1 MNRDT
6 VVNIMKSWIGKSKSN
21 GSHKDIIDIYNSI
34 SPRPVGYKVTYSDN
48 WCAATVSAAYH
59 KAGYDSIF
67 PFECS
72 CSRMIEKAK
81 KMGIWVEDDGY
92 IPQPADCLIY
102 DWQDNGIGDN
112 VGAPDHV
119 GLVEKVTNK
128 QITVIEGNKGNSS
141 VVGRRVIKINGKNIR
156 GYVAPKFGYT
166 TTENV
171 KTNEQIAK
179 EVYQGKWGN
188 GVQRRIRL
196 KEAGYDPDEIQ
207 KLVNRMVI

>member
-6 VVNIMKSWIGKSKSN
+6 VVNIMKSWLGLCEAN
-21 GSHKDIIDIYNSI
+21 GSHKIVVDEYNSI
-34 SPRPVGYKVTYSDN
+34 KPLPSGYRVTYKDS

-59 KAGYDSIF
+59 KAGYSDKF
-67 PFECS
+67 PSECS
-72 CSRMIEKAK
+72 CGRMITKAK
-81 KMGIWVEDDGY
+81 KMGIWIERDDY
-92 IPQPADCLIY
+92 IPSPGDCILY
-102 DWQDNGIGDN
+102 DWQDSGVGDN

-119 GLVEKVTNK
+119 GMVEKVNGNT
-128 QITVIEGNKGNSS
+128 ITVIEGNYKDA
-141 VVGRRVIKINGKNIR
+141 VKRRTIKVNGKNIR
-156 GYVAPKFGYT
+156 GYVTPKFGYT

-171 KTNEQIAK
+171 KTDEQIAK